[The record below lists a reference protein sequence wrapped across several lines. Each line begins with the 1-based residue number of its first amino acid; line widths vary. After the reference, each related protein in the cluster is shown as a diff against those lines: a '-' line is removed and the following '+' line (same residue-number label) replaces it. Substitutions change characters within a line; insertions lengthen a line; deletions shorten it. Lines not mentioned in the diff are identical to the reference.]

1 MTILVG
7 QEKRR
12 ISERLERLDAER
24 EKLNAELNELGIAE
38 RVLARFEGKTGK
50 TTKLERAR
58 PANTAATVGKN
69 TERKAND
76 RFWPY
81 R

>member
-1 MTILVG
+1 MTILMG
-7 QEKRR
+7 QEKKR

-24 EKLNAELNELGIAE
+24 EKLSAELNELEIAE
-38 RVLARFEGKTGK
+38 RVLARFEGKTAK

-58 PANTAATVGKN
+58 LANTAAAGKS

-76 RFWPY
+76 RCPPY